1 MTLFFVLIILCS
13 LTASSF
19 ICVRLIKKRSQKQV
33 IFCVLLMNTIIL
45 SGASYILYKID
56 ARTFH
61 KEIDGLFNSLGIT
74 SLLFFIPIITW
85 INIITMKWKA
95 N

>member
-19 ICVRLIKKRSQKQV
+19 ICVRLTKKWNQNQV
-33 IFCVLLMNTIIL
+33 MFCALLINTIIL
-45 SGASYILYKID
+45 GGTSDILYKID

-61 KEIDGLFNSLGIT
+61 KEVDGLFNSLGIT
-74 SLLFFIPIITW
+74 SLLLFIPIVTW
-85 INIITMKWKA
+85 INIITVKRKA